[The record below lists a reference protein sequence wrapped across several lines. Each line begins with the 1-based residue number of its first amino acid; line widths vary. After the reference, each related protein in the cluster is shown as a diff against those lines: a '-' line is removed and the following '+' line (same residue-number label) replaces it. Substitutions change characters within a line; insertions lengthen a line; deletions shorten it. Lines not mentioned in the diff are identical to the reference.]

1 MSVPEQTSTYH
12 AWYSA
17 KQEQGRRSNPGGT
30 ATPSCLWY
38 SDTEGKSVEVT
49 MVTTTPEHGCD
60 FDDLEY
66 RGVVVHYVGVCR
78 D

>member
-1 MSVPEQTSTYH
+1 M
-12 AWYSA
+12 
-17 KQEQGRRSNPGGT
+17 
-30 ATPSCLWY
+30 WY

-49 MVTTTPEHGCD
+49 MVTTTPEHDCD
-60 FDDLEY
+60 WDDLEY